1 MPIIID
7 NSLLQQE
14 SQEPDDDSAFG
25 YAMMGLVEG
34 IGAGIEKQEAQQQE
48 LAKFEREKASQ
59 LDILNREQS
68 FKKELFQMEQEAN
81 KPLLAAQLK
90 KEGLLADQAALE
102 IEATRRLEEQR
113 ESERRSAFRSKYAE
127 AFGDGDSTRGNE
139 IINGLEDQI
148 LEAEKA
154 GDKKK
159 ADALRM
165 GLTREGE
172 RRSSEYAT
180 RRSQDYISNIL
191 SSDLFAG
198 DDALKME
205 AQAILNRSDLSVLQ
219 KAERIKEVENRAS
232 AAFSVRNLNR
242 QFTDQIDREISRY
255 SDEMTATEDP
265 LKDEE
270 LQAQIN
276 ELTRLRGQAAMI
288 PSGDMQAMQNLINF
302 GRGVMF
308 REPRETLRSQRGGQD
323 PKVDASKA
331 LGLELDALDKAMA
344 SGYIPEDKL
353 RAAYLS
359 AFDRAYGTGIGPA
372 AGVGPQGEDLGQS
385 IRALMMGQ
393 GKSAAATLDTS
404 GMSLDERKN
413 LVLRIN
419 AQEKYKGLSTD
430 EAKLRDNLQ
439 KGIETEEKGAKS
451 LAKSVA
457 DAKQA
462 DQDLRSIDYN
472 KYGVFATESMG
483 AAGKFSISKIK
494 NESEAN
500 EVAGH
505 LRRVEAT
512 LTNTY
517 LRMGVA
523 RSGDKKEQDLYTDLG
538 KKIDDVRKA
547 QQVIKNMISKS
558 AFPAAGK

>member
-34 IGAGIEKQEAQQQE
+34 IGAGIEKQQAQQQE

-68 FKKELFQMEQEAN
+68 FKKELFQMEQEAK

-102 IEATRRLEEQR
+102 IEATRRIEEQR
-113 ESERRSAFRSKYAE
+113 ESERRNVFRSKYAE
-127 AFGDGDSTRGNE
+127 SFGDGDITRGNE

-148 LEAEKA
+148 FEAEKS

-180 RRSQDYISNIL
+180 RRSQDYISSIL

-219 KAERIKEVENRAS
+219 KAERIKETEGRAS

-242 QFTDQIDREISRY
+242 QFTDQIDREVSRY

-276 ELTRLRGQAAMI
+276 ELTRLRGQAAMV
-288 PSGDMQAMQNLINF
+288 PSGDMQSMQNLINF
-302 GRGVMF
+302 GREVMF

-323 PKVDASKA
+323 PNVDASKS
-331 LGLELDALDKAMA
+331 LGLELDALDKAQA

-359 AFDRAYGTGIGPA
+359 AFDRAYGTGVEPA

-385 IRALMMGQ
+385 IRAMVMGQ

-430 EAKLRDNLQ
+430 ESKLRDNLQ
-439 KGIETEEKGAKS
+439 KGIETEEKGGKS
-451 LAKSVA
+451 FAEA
-457 DAKQA
+457 AEQA
-462 DQDLRSIDYN
+462 NQSDQALRSIDYGR
-472 KYGVFATESMG
+472 YQITAGDVG

-494 NESEAN
+494 NESDAN

-505 LRRVEAT
+505 LRRVEAI
-512 LTNTY
+512 LTKRY
-517 LRMGVA
+517 LQMGVA
-523 RSGDKKEQDLYTDLG
+523 RSGDKKDQDLYTDLG

>member
-34 IGAGIEKQEAQQQE
+34 IGAGIEKQQAQQQE

-102 IEATRRLEEQR
+102 IEATRRIEEQR
-113 ESERRSAFRSKYAE
+113 ESERRNVFRSKYAE
-127 AFGDGDSTRGNE
+127 AFGDGDITRGNE
-139 IINGLEDQI
+139 IINGLEDQL
-148 LEAEKA
+148 LEAEKS

-180 RRSQDYISNIL
+180 RRSQDYISSIL

-219 KAERIKEVENRAS
+219 KAERIKETEGRAS

-242 QFTDQIDREISRY
+242 QFTDQIDREVSRY

-276 ELTRLRGQAAMI
+276 ELTRLRGQAAMV
-288 PSGDMQAMQNLINF
+288 PSGDMQSMQNLINF
-302 GRGVMF
+302 GREVMF

-323 PKVDASKA
+323 PNVDASKS
-331 LGLELDALDKAMA
+331 LGLELDALDKAQA

-359 AFDRAYGTGIGPA
+359 AFDRAYGTGVEPA

-385 IRALMMGQ
+385 IRAMVMGQ

-430 EAKLRDNLQ
+430 ESKLRDNLQ
-439 KGIETEEKGAKS
+439 KGIETEEKGGKS
-451 LAKSVA
+451 FAEA
-457 DAKQA
+457 AEQA
-462 DQDLRSIDYN
+462 NQSDQALRSIDYGR
-472 KYGVFATESMG
+472 YQITAGDVG

-494 NESEAN
+494 NESDAN

-505 LRRVEAT
+505 LRRVEAI
-512 LTNTY
+512 LTKRY
-517 LRMGVA
+517 LQMGVA
-523 RSGDKKEQDLYTDLG
+523 RSGDKKDQDLYTDLG